1 VVDFKKLIAQKRE
14 QYNIENRPKAHP
26 IVSISVAGADYA
38 IKFGYDAALLKKL
51 KDAIPESERTWH
63 KTQKVW
69 LVSPE
74 EIGMA
79 INIIRL
85 HTGYPLDLPIEK
97 PQAPEVME
105 KTFILEY
112 LGATKDR
119 GKSKSAYGSV
129 NGQWASEFPEEVL
142 LSFFEKRELG
152 QPLNG
157 IQTLYQV
164 LCIFEKASP
173 EEVKKAYRRLSLQW
187 HPDVCKEPDA
197 QEMFIK
203 INEAYKVLSDPEQKR
218 RYDAGLYF
226 EREGQDKGW
235 ATKIMSRPRTGYQ
248 VGYRA
253 PLRCGEITARGTVRL
268 MRFVVSEI
276 LKWDDITNRE
286 GKTMISQWPTGADT
300 FQILWV

>member
-1 VVDFKKLIAQKRE
+1 MVDFKKLIAEKRE
-14 QYNIENRPKAHP
+14 QYDIENRRSGKQFTTQ
-26 IVSISVAGADYA
+26 VSISVAGSDYA
-38 IKFGYDAALLKKL
+38 VRFGYDAALLKKL

-69 LVSPE
+69 LISPD

-79 INIIRL
+79 INVIRL
-85 HTGYPLDLPIEK
+85 HTGQPLDLPAEK
-97 PQAPEVME
+97 PSAPEIVE

-129 NGQWASEFPEEVL
+129 NGQWAAEFLEDVL

-157 IQTLYQV
+157 LQTLYQV
-164 LCIFEKASP
+164 LCVFEKATP
-173 EEVKKAYRRLSLQW
+173 EEIKKAYRRLSLQW

-197 QEMFIK
+197 QEMFVK
-203 INEAYKVLSDPEQKR
+203 INSAYKVLNDPEQKR

-226 EREGQDKGW
+226 ERQ
-235 ATKIMSRPRTGYQ
+235 GYQ
-248 VGYRA
+248 EQARVTTRYQYGYRA
-253 PLRCGEITARGTVRL
+253 PLRCGEITAKGTVRL

-276 LKWDDITNRE
+276 LKWDDITNRK
-286 GKTMISQWPTGADT
+286 GKTMVSQWPTGADT

>member
-1 VVDFKKLIAQKRE
+1 MSDFVKLIQQNRDK
-14 QYNIENRPKAHP
+14 YNIENRPKAHP
-26 IVSISVAGADYA
+26 TASISVAGGDYA
-38 IKFGYDAALLKKL
+38 VKFGYDAALLKKL

-69 LVSPE
+69 LISPD

-85 HTGYPLDLPIEK
+85 HTGYPLDLPAEK
-97 PQAPEVME
+97 PSAPEVLE
-105 KTFILEY
+105 KTFSVEY

-119 GKSKSAYGSV
+119 GKTKSAYGSV
-129 NGQWASEFPEEVL
+129 NGHWASEFPEEVL
-142 LSFFEKRELG
+142 KDFFEGREANQLPSG
-152 QPLNG
+152 L
-157 IQTLYQV
+157 QTFYQV
-164 LCIFEKASP
+164 LCVLEKATP

-187 HPDVCKEPDA
+187 HPDVCSEPDA

-203 INEAYKVLSDPEQKR
+203 INEAYKILNDPEQKR

-226 EREGQDKGW
+226 EREGQSQGYTPRI
-235 ATKIMSRPRTGYQ
+235 ATRPIY
-248 VGYRA
+248 GYRA
-253 PLRCGEITARGTVRL
+253 PLRCGQITARGTVRL

-276 LKWDDITNRE
+276 LKWDDITNVE
-286 GKTMISQWPTGADT
+286 GKTMVSQWPTGADT

>member
-1 VVDFKKLIAQKRE
+1 MVDFKKLIAEKRE
-14 QYNIENRPKAHP
+14 QYDIENRPKAHP
-26 IVSISVAGADYA
+26 TVSISVAGSDYA
-38 IKFGYDAALLKKL
+38 IRFGYDAALLKKL

-63 KTQKVW
+63 KIQKVW
-69 LVSPE
+69 LISPD

-79 INIIRL
+79 VNVIRL

-97 PQAPEVME
+97 PQAPEVTE

-129 NGQWASEFPEEVL
+129 NGQWASEFPEDVL

-157 IQTLYQV
+157 LQTLYQV
-164 LCIFEKASP
+164 LCIFEKATP
-173 EEVKKAYRRLSLQW
+173 EEIKKAYRRLSLQW

-197 QEMFIK
+197 QEMFVK
-203 INEAYKVLSDPEQKR
+203 INGAYKVLNDPEQKR

-235 ATKIMSRPRTGYQ
+235 ATKIMGRPRAGYQ
-248 VGYRA
+248 YGYRA
-253 PLRCGEITARGTVRL
+253 PLRCGEITAKGTVRL

-276 LKWDDITNRE
+276 LKWDDVTNRE
-286 GKTMISQWPTGADT
+286 GKTMVSQWPTGADT